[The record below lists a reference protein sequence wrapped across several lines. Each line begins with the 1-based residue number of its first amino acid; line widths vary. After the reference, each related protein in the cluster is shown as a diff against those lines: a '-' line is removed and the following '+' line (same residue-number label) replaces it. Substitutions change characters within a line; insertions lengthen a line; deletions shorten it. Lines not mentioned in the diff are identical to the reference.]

1 MRKLKNKLN
10 KKNANVNISTPVED
24 LNINTPAPVDYAPAT
39 VSPTPGN
46 IDFVKITKVKDMI
59 ENMEL
64 DIHTN
69 ESTIFKHP
77 PLKAGYNVLRT
88 ARLASS
94 EGAKFGMT
102 RRKKDGTP
110 RPHQGIDLAVP
121 PGYRCY
127 AVANGIV
134 RSVNK
139 VNDNGYGLSVTIK
152 ISENLFV
159 FYAHLSSIFVKVGE
173 KVKAGDII
181 GLTGYSGNA
190 KNMQTMETGSHLHF
204 EVRTTAAPGLG
215 LENRLDPLNYITLD
229 TYNASLYA

>member
-1 MRKLKNKLN
+1 MRKSKNKVN
-10 KKNANVNISTPVED
+10 KQNEIVSISKPVED
-24 LNINTPAPVDYAPAT
+24 VSNTNTA
-39 VSPTPGN
+39 VSTDNNSISGN

-64 DIHTN
+64 KTYTN
-69 ESTIFKHP
+69 ESMIFKHP

-88 ARLASS
+88 AGLASS

-102 RRKKDGTP
+102 RRKKDGSP

-121 PGYRCY
+121 PGYKCY
-127 AVANGIV
+127 AVADGIV
-134 RSVNK
+134 RNINRI
-139 VNDNGYGLSVTIK
+139 NDNGYGLSVTIK
-152 ISENLFV
+152 IDEDLFV
-159 FYAHLSSIFVKVGE
+159 FYAHLSRIFVIIGQ

-190 KNMQTMETGSHLHF
+190 KNMRTMETGSHLHF

-215 LENRLDPLNYITLD
+215 LENRLDPLLYFALNDYD
-229 TYNASLYA
+229 ASLYA